1 MSLLAYISNNH
12 HYNYQNSTSPA
23 HSLSGCGPPSN
34 SSYSAS
40 YSQSQYRHGQKGVH
54 PIAKVL
60 HWEEAR
66 RGSTSLVD
74 RPRQFS
80 SDSGSNFDRTL
91 KFSIPQMADELRYAA
106 DGQYEQRVQQQQLH
120 DPAGLGQF
128 PGKYTTWSTSR
139 AWDVALMTSRVDNE
153 EDISPTRLP
162 SIQTLLT
169 TAPTSASGAPATSEK
184 GNTSSVYIAPSGSS
198 TTSVS
203 EGLTRSSISSSTS
216 SKSTSSAPARLS
228 PAMTTTPT
236 PQSGY
241 IVASGSTPQ
250 AHPERMPQHT
260 SVASS
265 AAIAAA
271 AALQMP
277 TTIYPQQQF
286 IYPGPPGGMPAPQI
300 HPPPLPHYMAA
311 HQPYYMPSAP
321 AGQGPYPPANLYA
334 GLQPHPGLG
343 PQYPPLRPMQLSPGM
358 PLPMVPGGAGM
369 PAAQTHLAPLK
380 PKRKRATQQ
389 QVNRLNEVFQQT
401 FFPSTE
407 QRLELSRELGMTPR
421 TVQIWFQNRRQGWR
435 AESRRSSGGQE
446 AQGQRLHQEQQ
457 PGDVPGEGIDGE
469 YDVSE

>member
-1 MSLLAYISNNH
+1 MSLLAYISNSHN
-12 HYNYQNSTSPA
+12 YNYQTSASPA
-23 HSLSGCGPPSN
+23 LSLSACGSPSN
-34 SSYSAS
+34 SSYGAS
-40 YSQSQYRHGQKGVH
+40 YSQSQHRHDPKGVH

-60 HWEEAR
+60 HREEAR
-66 RGSTSLVD
+66 RGSTSLVHTS
-74 RPRQFS
+74 RPFS
-80 SDSGSNFDRTL
+80 SDSGSNSDRTL
-91 KFSIPQMADELRYAA
+91 KFCIPQMADELRYAA
-106 DGQYEQRVQQQQLH
+106 DGQYEQRVPQQQLH

-128 PGKYTTWSTSR
+128 P
-139 AWDVALMTSRVDNE
+139 DNE

-162 SIQTLLT
+162 SIQALLT
-169 TAPTSASGAPATSEK
+169 TASTSASGSPATSETGK
-184 GNTSSVYIAPSGSS
+184 ASNLYTAPSGSS
-198 TTSVS
+198 TASAT

-228 PAMTTTPT
+228 PAMTTTT
-236 PQSGY
+236 RTLQSGY
-241 IVASGSTPQ
+241 ILAPGSTSQ
-250 AHPERMPQHT
+250 AQPPLRMPHT
-260 SVASS
+260 SGVSS

-277 TTIYPQQQF
+277 TTVYPQQQF
-286 IYPGPPGGMPAPQI
+286 MYPGPPPGMPAPQI

-311 HQPYYMPSAP
+311 PQPYYMPSAQ
-321 AGQGPYPPANLYA
+321 AGHGAYPPAHPYA
-334 GLQPHPGLG
+334 GLA
-343 PQYPPLRPMQLSPGM
+343 PQYPPLHSMQLAPGM
-358 PLPMVPGGAGM
+358 SFPIV

-446 AQGQRLHQEQQ
+446 GHDQRLHQQ
-457 PGDVPGEGIDGE
+457 PGDVPGEDIDVE
-469 YDVSE
+469 DDVSE

>member
-1 MSLLAYISNNH
+1 MSLLAYISNSH
-12 HYNYQNSTSPA
+12 HYNYQNYPSPTL
-23 HSLSGCGPPSN
+23 SLSACGGSPSN
-34 SSYSAS
+34 NSSST
-40 YSQSQYRHGQKGVH
+40 SQSQHRHYQKGVH

-60 HWEEAR
+60 HREEVR
-66 RGSTSLVD
+66 RGSTSLV
-74 RPRQFS
+74 S
-80 SDSGSNFDRTL
+80 SNSGSNSDRTL
-91 KFSIPQMADELRYAA
+91 KFSIPQMAEELRYT
-106 DGQYEQRVQQQQLH
+106 GGGGHYEQQRVQQQQLH

-128 PGKYTTWSTSR
+128 PE
-139 AWDVALMTSRVDNE
+139 NE

-169 TAPTSASGAPATSEK
+169 SAPTSASGVP
-184 GNTSSVYIAPSGSS
+184 APSGSTS
-198 TTSVS
+198 SSTSVT
-203 EGLTRSSISSSTS
+203 EGITRSSISSSTS
-216 SKSTSSAPARLS
+216 SKSTSSAPAQLS
-228 PAMTTTPT
+228 PAMATITTTTTRRTPT

-250 AHPERMPQHT
+250 AHLERMPHT
-260 SVASS
+260 S
-265 AAIAAA
+265 AAVAAA

-277 TTIYPQQQF
+277 TTVYPQQQF
-286 IYPGPPGGMPAPQI
+286 IYPGPPQGMSAPHI

-311 HQPYYMPSAP
+311 PQPYYMSSAQAP
-321 AGQGPYPPANLYA
+321 QGAYPPANPYA
-334 GLQPHPGLG
+334 GLQPHPGLP
-343 PQYPPLRPMQLSPGM
+343 PQYPPLRPMQLAPGM
-358 PLPMVPGGAGM
+358 PLPIVSAGPGM

-435 AESRRSSGGQE
+435 AESRRSSGGQD
-446 AQGQRLHQEQQ
+446 AQGHRLHQQQ
-457 PGDVPGEGIDGE
+457 PGDLPGEGIDGE

>member
-1 MSLLAYISNNH
+1 MSLLAYISNSH
-12 HYNYQNSTSPA
+12 HYNYQNSASPA
-23 HSLSGCGPPSN
+23 LSLSGCGSPSN

-40 YSQSQYRHGQKGVH
+40 YSQSQHRHGQKGLH

-60 HWEEAR
+60 HLEEAR
-66 RGSTSLVD
+66 WGSTSLVD
-74 RPRQFS
+74 TPRQFS
-80 SDSGSNFDRTL
+80 SDSGSNSHRAL
-91 KFSIPQMADELRYAA
+91 KFSIPQMADQLRYAA

-128 PGKYTTWSTSR
+128 P
-139 AWDVALMTSRVDNE
+139 DNE

-169 TAPTSASGAPATSEK
+169 TAPTSVSGAPASSEK
-184 GNTSSVYIAPSGSS
+184 GNTSNVYIGPSGSS

-228 PAMTTTPT
+228 PAMTTTTPT

-241 IVASGSTPQ
+241 TVASGSTAQ

-260 SVASS
+260 SAASS
-265 AAIAAA
+265 TAMVAA

-311 HQPYYMPSAP
+311 PQPYYMPGAP
-321 AGQGPYPPANLYA
+321 AAQGAYPPANPYA
-334 GLQPHPGLG
+334 GLQPHPGLA
-343 PQYPPLRPMQLSPGM
+343 PQYPPLRPMQLAPGM
-358 PLPMVPGGAGM
+358 PLPIVPGGAGM

-435 AESRRSSGGQE
+435 AETRRSSGGQE
-446 AQGQRLHQEQQ
+446 AQGQRLHQQQ
-457 PGDVPGEGIDGE
+457 PEDVPGEVIDGE

>member
-1 MSLLAYISNNH
+1 MSLLAYISNSH
-12 HYNYQNSTSPA
+12 HYNYHNSASPA
-23 HSLSGCGPPSN
+23 HSLSACGSPSN

-40 YSQSQYRHGQKGVH
+40 YSQSQFRHDQIGVH
-54 PIAKVL
+54 PFAKVL
-60 HWEEAR
+60 HREEVR
-66 RGSTSLVD
+66 RGGTSLVNTS
-74 RPRQFS
+74 RPFS
-80 SDSGSNFDRTL
+80 SDSGSNSDRTL
-91 KFSIPQMADELRYAA
+91 KFSIPQMADDLRYAA
-106 DGQYEQRVQQQQLH
+106 DGEYEQRVPQQQLH

-128 PGKYTTWSTSR
+128 P
-139 AWDVALMTSRVDNE
+139 DNE
-153 EDISPTRLP
+153 DDISPTRLP
-162 SIQTLLT
+162 SIQALLT
-169 TAPTSASGAPATSEK
+169 TTSTSASGAPATSET
-184 GNTSSVYIAPSGSS
+184 GNPSNVYTGPAGSS
-198 TTSVS
+198 TTSAT

-228 PAMTTTPT
+228 PSMTTTTTTRT

-241 IVASGSTPQ
+241 IVASGSSSQ
-250 AHPERMPQHT
+250 AHPPERMPHT
-260 SVASS
+260 SGVSS

-277 TTIYPQQQF
+277 TTVYQQQQF
-286 IYPGPPGGMPAPQI
+286 MYPGPPPGMPAPQL

-311 HQPYYMPSAP
+311 PQPYYMPSAP
-321 AGQGPYPPANLYA
+321 AAQGAYPPANPYA
-334 GLQPHPGLG
+334 GLHPHPGLA
-343 PQYPPLRPMQLSPGM
+343 PQYPPLRPMQLAPGM
-358 PLPMVPGGAGM
+358 PLPIVPAGAGM

-446 AQGQRLHQEQQ
+446 AHGQRLHQQ
-457 PGDVPGEGIDGE
+457 PGDVPGEDIIEGE
-469 YDVSE
+469 DDVSE